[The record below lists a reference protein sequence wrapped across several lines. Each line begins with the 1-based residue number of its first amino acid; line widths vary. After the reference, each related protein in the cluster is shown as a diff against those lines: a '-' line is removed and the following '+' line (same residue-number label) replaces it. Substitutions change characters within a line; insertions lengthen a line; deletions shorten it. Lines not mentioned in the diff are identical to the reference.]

1 VKNALLVI
9 FAVCIFDAGLLA
21 QSSDSAAHPQNMNAC
36 AEGDQAVAGGH
47 WEAARGLYDTCLA
60 SGPPRFEILSNLGM
74 VYTRL
79 GLMQEAIDS
88 YQKALA
94 LSPGN
99 PKVEFNLAVSL
110 VKAGNYNAAAEH
122 LSGLQRTEPGEVRV
136 TELLAF
142 SYYHMGRYSLAAREA
157 ERVYRTHPEDA
168 GNTLI
173 LGSAYTRLGLYDKA
187 LPLITFALKTAGSA
201 EGHLIMG
208 ETLLGLRLYHPAMDE
223 LTQAAAL
230 QPDLLSLH
238 SALGVGKVG
247 LGDSAGAMAEFKIA
261 LDADPNDYQ
270 ANYYMGRLKR
280 LDEDI
285 LSARKFLEKA
295 EQLSPGSPEVLFEYA
310 VIEIEAHDYS
320 KAETLL
326 DKVLRQQPDHSEA
339 HFLLAE
345 VYLKQGHR
353 QQAQREREIFEKLR
367 KDQQDKTSREGGGG
381 ASENSTASSPPKQP

>member
-1 VKNALLVI
+1 VKTASVVVL
-9 FAVCIFDAGLLA
+9 AVCIFDVLLLA
-21 QSSDSAAHPQNMNAC
+21 QSTNAGSHASANAC
-36 AEGDQAVAGGH
+36 AEGDQAVAAAQ
-47 WEAARGLYDTCLA
+47 WQSARGFYTACLA
-60 SGPPRFEILSNLGM
+60 SAPPRFEVLSNLGM

-94 LSPGN
+94 VSPRN
-99 PKVEFNLAVSL
+99 PQVEFNLAVAL
-110 VKAGNYNAAAEH
+110 VRAGSYTAATEH
-122 LSGLQRTEPGEVRV
+122 LSELQKTEPGEVRV
-136 TELLAF
+136 EELLAF
-142 SYYHMGRYSLAAREA
+142 CYYHLGRYSLAAREA
-157 ERVYRTHPEDA
+157 ERVYRTHPEDP
-168 GNTLI
+168 GNALI
-173 LGSAYTRLGLYDKA
+173 LGSAYTRLGLYGKA

-230 QPDLLSLH
+230 QPDLQGLH

-247 LGDSAGAMAEFKIA
+247 LADSAGAMAEFKMA

-280 LDEDI
+280 LDEDTPT
-285 LSARKFLEKA
+285 ARKFLEKA
-295 EQLSPGSPEVLFEYA
+295 EQLSPGTPEVLFEFA
-310 VIEIEAHDYS
+310 AIEMEAHDYS
-320 KAETLL
+320 RAETLL
-326 DKVLRQQPDHSEA
+326 NKVLRQQPDHTEA

-353 QQAQREREIFEKLR
+353 QEAQREREIFEKLR
-367 KDQQDKTSREGGGG
+367 KEQQDKTSREGGGG
-381 ASENSTASSPPKQP
+381 ASENSAASSSPNKP

>member
-1 VKNALLVI
+1 VKTAFFVVL
-9 FAVCIFDAGLLA
+9 AVCIFDAVLLA
-21 QSSDSAAHPQNMNAC
+21 QSADSAAPGGVNAC
-36 AEGDQAVAGGH
+36 AEGDQAVAAAQ
-47 WEAARGLYDTCLA
+47 WQSARGFYTACLA
-60 SGPPRFEILSNLGM
+60 STPPRFEILSNLGM

-110 VKAGNYNAAAEH
+110 VKAGNYNGAAEH

-136 TELLAF
+136 GELLAF
-142 SYYHMGRYSLAAREA
+142 CYYHMGRYSLAAREA
-157 ERVYRTHPEDA
+157 ERVYKTHPEDA
-168 GNTLI
+168 GNALI
-173 LGSAYTRLGLYDKA
+173 LGSAYTRLGLYDKG

-230 QPDLLSLH
+230 QPDLQGLH

-247 LGDSAGAMAEFKIA
+247 LGDSAGAIAEFKIA
-261 LDADPNDYQ
+261 LEADPNDYQ

-280 LDEDI
+280 LDEDTPA
-285 LSARKFLEKA
+285 ARKFLEKA
-295 EQLSPGSPEVLFEYA
+295 EQLSPGTPEVLFEFA
-310 VIEIEAHDYS
+310 AIEMEAHDYS
-320 KAETLL
+320 KAEILL
-326 DKVLRQQPDHSEA
+326 NKVLRQQPDHSEA

-353 QQAQREREIFEKLR
+353 AEALHEREIFEKLR
-367 KDQQDKTSREGGGG
+367 KEQQEKISREGSSG
-381 ASENSTASSPPKQP
+381 APESSAASSVDKKP